1 MVLPPTGS
9 LEVICLCDADCE
21 ISQIKFII
29 LEIQIV
35 RTQKDVTTQPC
46 GGWGGDQTN
55 DALHLSIPWCSPH
68 PLVIPSTNI

>member
-21 ISQIKFII
+21 VSQIKFII
-29 LEIQIV
+29 LETQIV
-35 RTQKDVTTQPC
+35 RTQKDVTTQP
-46 GGWGGDQTN
+46 WRDQAN
-55 DALHLSIPWCSPH
+55 DALHLSMPWCSPH